1 MTNVRD
7 FGRLF
12 GLLFI
17 CYLVCSRALWDEL
30 VGEGVGVFVLSGRN
44 SVSTYTLS
52 GRNSLKDQL
61 TFVAALVPRWTS
73 FLPWRNKEMTL

>member
-1 MTNVRD
+1 MTNVRVLV
-7 FGRLF
+7 G
-12 GLLFI
+12 
-17 CYLVCSRALWDEL
+17 YLVCSSSVIWSALEPFWDEL

-73 FLPWRNKEMTL
+73 FLPGRNKEMTL